1 MYAIV
6 VYVCVLMYIQILLV
20 TLPHMIFNVW
30 RSVDKTSI
38 RIYVYTA
45 FTCLCIRTDVRKF
58 RNNFAIHVN
67 ARGFGFGGGYHAHMQ
82 CVKTT
87 KCMVIWSYINKNFL
101 RRIFGNIPTNFWTNE
116 YSSEINWNWHP
127 SKVINEKK
135 VSDRVALCVLSF
147 WYLRSL
153 ENGLI
158 YTIRENITY
167 TCMQCLLLS
176 EEFFFM
182 RTRTISKTISKS

>member
-45 FTCLCIRTDVRKF
+45 FTCPCIRTDVRKF

-67 ARGFGFGGGYHAHMQ
+67 ARGFGFGGGYYAHMQ

-87 KCMVIWSYINKNFL
+87 KCMVIWSYFNKNFL

-116 YSSEINWNWHP
+116 YSREINWNWHP

-135 VSDRVALCVLSF
+135 SQWQSCIMCINSLVSQDAWKWS
-147 WYLRSL
+147 YLYNKRKH
-153 ENGLI
+153 NI
-158 YTIRENITY
+158 YMYAMSPFIRRILFHADSNH
-167 TCMQCLLLS
+167 
-176 EEFFFM
+176 
-182 RTRTISKTISKS
+182 